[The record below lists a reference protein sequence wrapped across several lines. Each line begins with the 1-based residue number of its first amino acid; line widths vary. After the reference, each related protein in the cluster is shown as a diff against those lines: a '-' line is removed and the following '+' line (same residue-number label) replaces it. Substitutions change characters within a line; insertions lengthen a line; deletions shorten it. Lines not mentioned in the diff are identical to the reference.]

1 MIRLT
6 TDTRSR
12 KKENFFY
19 FTFFRST
26 LLSPKKTKKDISN
39 LSLCFVP
46 LPRGKDI
53 PKYYTYIL
61 LYLWETSIKMSV
73 RVVLSLLLSKKRD
86 VFYCKW
92 NIIYKFATSEGR
104 NPWVK
109 NAFLALSR
117 DSKSGKFQLRGM
129 RTMQRSFCLY
139 IHTNTA
145 LAVPHGIY
153 DSVGY
158 LFLSSFLNRFFQS
171 LNHDERDKSLRL
183 SCIR

>member
-1 MIRLT
+1 MSHNDDVSLL
-6 TDTRSR
+6 RSVI
-12 KKENFFY
+12 
-19 FTFFRST
+19 
-26 LLSPKKTKKDISN
+26 LKKTKKDISN
-39 LSLCFVP
+39 LSVSFVP

-104 NPWVK
+104 NPWAK

-117 DSKSGKFQLRGM
+117 LTKSPNFSRGM
-129 RTMQRSFCLY
+129 RTMQRSFCFVY
-139 IHTNTA
+139 TA
-145 LAVPHGIY
+145 YSPRCTSQGIY
-153 DSVGY
+153 DSVGH
-158 LFLSSFLNRFFQS
+158 LFLSSFLRW
-171 LNHDERDKSLRL
+171 RL
-183 SCIR
+183 AMPVNQWARQVSTLFLYM